1 MLEIDDSAKNEIA
14 TVSNTIEKNSK
25 KDNFDLSPL
34 IMDVESEKAHNSSQ
48 SQSMQIEEIPAKDL
62 EEICEEDEASE

>member
-34 IMDVESEKAHNSSQ
+34 IMDVESEEAHNSSQ
-48 SQSMQIEEIPAKDL
+48 SQSM
-62 EEICEEDEASE
+62 